1 MDDPPV
7 SFPTLNSPT
16 VTAAMLTA
24 YSGSTS
30 SSADGPSDND
40 TPVFV
45 GALISS
51 LLILLARLVS
61 LVMLT
66 LHLDLALRTQVMRA
80 LFTMSLLELSS
91 ESRERLFN
99 ETVDEIFQQIRNELA
114 SALLSCLH
122 RYGDELLDISGP
134 SSSGFKRSSSS
145 PLFDTS
151 LSFITS

>member
-1 MDDPPV
+1 
-7 SFPTLNSPT
+7 
-16 VTAAMLTA
+16 MLAA

-30 SSADGPSDND
+30 GSADGPSDDD

-45 GALISS
+45 GAYQQSVDPPGPTGVSGDADATPRPRTSDSGDASTIHNVAPGVTCDSRK
-51 LLILLARLVS
+51 LLQAVLG
-61 LVMLT
+61 
-66 LHLDLALRTQVMRA
+66 
-80 LFTMSLLELSS
+80 
-91 ESRERLFN
+91 
-99 ETVDEIFQQIRNELA
+99 IRNELA